1 MSSLAS
7 AYKQPAPLC
16 LAAMA
21 KPLDVLHVTETL
33 AHGGAEQNLL
43 SILRRLPRDRFRH
56 HLAWLYDDDVLLEA
70 FRPHVTSLIPL
81 HAGRGL
87 GLAVTTVRLIKWM
100 RQNRPDVVH
109 TQLIRAEIVGRVA
122 AFAAGRLPVVTTW
135 QNTFYDDQALGEFGD
150 SRARRALV
158 RWLDRTTGLLD
169 RRFIAVS
176 GHVAAHC
183 AAELSVSPER
193 VRVIYNA
200 IDPERCRAISRVE
213 LTGLRDSL
221 GLPAGARVLL
231 SVGRLVPQKG
241 HVDLIDCLP
250 SVLAEIPD
258 VVLLIAGAGPLRE
271 PLQAKIDA
279 AGLGGHARLLGARR
293 DVPALYQLAD
303 AFVFPSRYEGLSVA
317 LVEAIAN
324 GLPTLT
330 SDIPQN
336 REVGDGVEG
345 VTFLATGDAG
355 AWARAIVEILRRG
368 PIDRAL
374 TMTAR
379 TKVREAFSPILLAA
393 QVGEELARA
402 AGARHA
408 GEGILH

>member
-1 MSSLAS
+1 MRPFWVPPMT
-7 AYKQPAPLC
+7 Q
-16 LAAMA
+16 
-21 KPLDVLHVTETL
+21 PLDVLHVTETL

-43 SILRRLPRDRFRH
+43 SIIRRLPRDKFRH

-70 FRPHVTSLIPL
+70 FRPHVTSLVPL

-87 GLAVTTVRLIKWM
+87 GLAATTVRLIRWM
-100 RQNRPDVVH
+100 RENRPDVVH

-158 RWLDRTTGLLD
+158 RWFDRTTGLLD

-176 GHVAAHC
+176 GHVASHC
-183 AAELSVSPER
+183 AAALSVSPER

-200 IDPERCRAISRVE
+200 IDPERCVSISGDE
-213 LTGLRDSL
+213 LRRLRDSL

-241 HVDLIDCLP
+241 HADLIECLP
-250 SVLAEIPD
+250 KVLAEVPD
-258 VVLLIAGAGPLRE
+258 VVLLIAGAGPLRQQ
-271 PLQAKIDA
+271 LQTRIDE

-324 GLPTLT
+324 GLPTVT

-345 VTFLATGDAG
+345 VTFLAPSDAA
-355 AWARAIVEILRRG
+355 AWARTIVEILRQKKT
-368 PIDRAL
+368 DRAE

-379 TKVREAFSPILLAA
+379 TKVRDAFSPVLLAA
-393 QVGEELARA
+393 QVGEELSRA
-402 AGARHA
+402 ARFRHT
-408 GEGILH
+408 GGILR